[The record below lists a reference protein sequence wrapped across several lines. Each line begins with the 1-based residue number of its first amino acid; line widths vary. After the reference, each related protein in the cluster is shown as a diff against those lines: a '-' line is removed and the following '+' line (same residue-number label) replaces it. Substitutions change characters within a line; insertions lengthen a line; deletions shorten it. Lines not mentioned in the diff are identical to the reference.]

1 VVIFIALIGA
11 VYYLV
16 AGRKKRFAPV
26 VAPSEDD
33 APFAGTGAPEAGAG
47 APGATPTA

>member
-1 VVIFIALIGA
+1 VVIFIVLIGA

-26 VAPSEDD
+26 VAPAEDD
-33 APFAGTGAPEAGAG
+33 APFAGSGAAEASGA
-47 APGATPTA
+47 APSS